1 MVSIDNASAVPIY
14 EQVKDGLR
22 GLVARKLLGPGDQ
35 VPPIRGL
42 AELLVVNP
50 NTIARAYRELILEGF
65 LETRK
70 GEGAFIARGAVIKAS
85 NGMES
90 VRRRLVDNIILAR
103 RAGLAWKDV
112 QSAIHEAKEEEANV
126 EK

>member
-1 MVSIDNASAVPIY
+1 MIRIDNSSAVPIY

-65 LETRK
+65 LESRK
-70 GEGAFIARGAVIKAS
+70 GEGAFIARGAVSRAS

-90 VRRRLVDNIILAR
+90 IRRRLVDHILLSR
-103 RAGLAWKDV
+103 RSGLSWKDV
-112 QSAIHEAKEEEANV
+112 QSAIQEAKEEDFHV